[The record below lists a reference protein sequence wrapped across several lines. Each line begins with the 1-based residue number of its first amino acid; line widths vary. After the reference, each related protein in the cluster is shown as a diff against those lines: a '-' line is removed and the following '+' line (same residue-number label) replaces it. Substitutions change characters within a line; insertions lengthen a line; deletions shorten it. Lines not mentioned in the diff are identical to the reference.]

1 MAYIG
6 VIGSGSC
13 GAEIGL
19 LAYQVGEE
27 IARRG
32 AVLVCGGK
40 GGGMEYVCRGNAD
53 AGGVS
58 LGILPGLQRSEANP
72 HVTYALTTGLGE
84 LRNFLVVRCS
94 DALISVAG
102 EYGTLS
108 EMAIALKEGKRVVAL
123 PPPYPLAGLVM
134 AATAGEAVDKALF

>member
-13 GAEIGL
+13 GAEIGQ
-19 LAYQVGEE
+19 LAYRVGEE

-40 GGGMEYVCRGNAD
+40 GGVMEYACRGNAE

-58 LGILPGLQRSEANP
+58 LGILPGLARNEANP

-102 EYGTLS
+102 EHGTLS

-123 PPPYPLAGLVM
+123 HPPYPLAGLVV
-134 AATAGEAVDKALF
+134 ASTAREAVEKVLL

>member
-40 GGGMEYVCRGNAD
+40 GGVMEYVCRGNAD

-123 PPPYPLAGLVM
+123 HPPYPLAGLVM